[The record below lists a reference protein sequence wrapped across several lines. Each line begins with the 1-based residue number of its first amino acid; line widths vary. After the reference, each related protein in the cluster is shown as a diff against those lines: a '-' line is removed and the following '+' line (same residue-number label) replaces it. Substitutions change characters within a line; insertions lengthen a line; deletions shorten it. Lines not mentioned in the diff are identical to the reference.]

1 MQEAR
6 RRIATIKALEKELNA
21 QRVSNTSLFISLDRM
36 SELVDHVRELE
47 EEVSWLRREQY
58 VSKIKYQCGEVVAEK
73 EAQ

>member
-1 MQEAR
+1 MQESR
-6 RRIATIKALEKELNA
+6 RRTATIKALEKELIRQA
-21 QRVSNTSLFISLDRM
+21 DQYDLSQT
-36 SELVDHVRELE
+36 ELWEMVYHARKLE